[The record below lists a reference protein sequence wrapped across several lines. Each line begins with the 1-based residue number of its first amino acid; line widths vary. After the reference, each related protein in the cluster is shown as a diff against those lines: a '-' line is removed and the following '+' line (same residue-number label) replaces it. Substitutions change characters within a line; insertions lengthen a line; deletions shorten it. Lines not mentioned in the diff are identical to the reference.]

1 MHIHDHTIPPST
13 KSTLA
18 FVVGQFFPTVKQL
31 GFAGSNFRIGMEIIS
46 KVPRCHAHGFFM
58 FTVYPT
64 QARNPACLGVCE
76 LIQQIHL
83 FHLVLGQIGVPGIP
97 GYPLVNIQKTM
108 ENHHF
113 QWENPL

>member
-1 MHIHDHTIPPST
+1 
-13 KSTLA
+13 
-18 FVVGQFFPTVKQL
+18 
-31 GFAGSNFRIGMEIIS
+31 
-46 KVPRCHAHGFFM
+46 M

-97 GYPLVNIQKTM
+97 GYPLVFFCNGKPDKPGGFLVRNMIYIHGGFDAIV
-108 ENHHF
+108 NVICHIIVDS
-113 QWENPL
+113 